1 MKITGHKCGAVYKRY
16 AINNGEGRTAALA
29 EIDAYRAKTIEACS
43 GQMTVPEMFAMHGEN

>member
-43 GQMTVPEMFAMHGEN
+43 GQMTVPEMFAMHCAN